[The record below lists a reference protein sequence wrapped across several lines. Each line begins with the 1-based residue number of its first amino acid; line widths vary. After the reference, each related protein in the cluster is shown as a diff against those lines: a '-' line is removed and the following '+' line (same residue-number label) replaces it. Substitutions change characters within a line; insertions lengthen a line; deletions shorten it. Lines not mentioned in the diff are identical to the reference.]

1 MSIYNDSGPWTPPNN
16 SYPTWD
22 NVMRYYMSRVHS
34 PGLGPGPVS
43 KRTVQT
49 SPDKVINDLALFCI
63 SAWESG
69 DGCPKKLNAVKD
81 QFKAEVLHNY
91 QKYRKG
97 DIDSEEFKPKNKKK
111 KKKDLEAPAAVPSRK
126 SSRQLSTSP
135 GDDGDSEPAACAA
148 PLKQGQAESSVS
160 TRSAAGPCR
169 YTAWLR
175 DHGTKLFDIFS
186 LKNMETRLAEG
197 KAFDSDFYEDQ
208 KDIERRS
215 LVIQTM
221 RVRIEFY
228 ENEKKLELTKAR
240 KFART
245 MSALGSGTTST
256 SQDNPDASDD
266 DNIPDSPFKTPAEDI
281 NPSCTRQRLSTVT
294 RSTVVRS
301 LQNQIA
307 EVITIPAT
315 TNTLIDK
322 ASQTSEILLGDIKDC
337 DMPLV
342 STRKKTSKKGSK
354 QARLVSPAY
363 LQSGALMMS
372 IATMSSSQAVLAM
385 KIHDETVYRQTRHLP
400 LILNKKY
407 KRKFKLLKK
416 YQAIKSKESSTGVL
430 EDIRET
436 VCIVDEDEDGLSENE
451 QQDET
456 VTDETEDTQ
465 KDSDSIIDDDIPAA
479 KKAKMDDLENS
490 LSAYKYQFQNRK
502 FI

>member
-1 MSIYNDSGPWTPPNN
+1 M
-16 SYPTWD
+16 
-22 NVMRYYMSRVHS
+22 
-34 PGLGPGPVS
+34 
-43 KRTVQT
+43 
-49 SPDKVINDLALFCI
+49 
-63 SAWESG
+63 
-69 DGCPKKLNAVKD
+69 
-81 QFKAEVLHNY
+81 
-91 QKYRKG
+91 
-97 DIDSEEFKPKNKKK
+97 
-111 KKKDLEAPAAVPSRK
+111 
-126 SSRQLSTSP
+126 
-135 GDDGDSEPAACAA
+135 
-148 PLKQGQAESSVS
+148 
-160 TRSAAGPCR
+160 
-169 YTAWLR
+169 
-175 DHGTKLFDIFS
+175 
-186 LKNMETRLAEG
+186 
-197 KAFDSDFYEDQ
+197 
-208 KDIERRS
+208 
-215 LVIQTM
+215 
-221 RVRIEFY
+221 
-228 ENEKKLELTKAR
+228 
-240 KFART
+240 
-245 MSALGSGTTST
+245 
-256 SQDNPDASDD
+256 
-266 DNIPDSPFKTPAEDI
+266 
-281 NPSCTRQRLSTVT
+281 
-294 RSTVVRS
+294 VRS

-407 KRKFKLLKK
+407 KRKLKLLKK

-465 KDSDSIIDDDIPAA
+465 KESDSMIDDDIPAA
-479 KKAKMDDLENS
+479 KKAKMDDLKNS
-490 LSAYKYQFQNRK
+490 LSAYKSQVQNNLGQVLPDPRSIRAAHHTIATHLEGK
-502 FI
+502 IADQMVESDSSFLMPDGTSRQRLGRIGASLVFIEGQVRALKSQLMGNETRDNWADTLIHNLKRLSMSSGKDLVDIFKTIKALISDSCKVNKGLAAVISGKLGIAWVPGTLY